1 MASPCSVDAGF
12 GMEAFRRKGGW
23 RLISSADQN
32 RGGKGMRSHYLKAA
46 IAFASMLAAMACG
59 VQAAAAGDWAAPTAV
74 VQPSAFKGI
83 HGLSV
88 LDRRRLLAGTV
99 VGNAIWE
106 VDRGTG
112 AAKVYIPAPEGQAD
126 DIAVGPKGELAWT
139 SYLQGVVRY
148 RETEGAPI
156 RVLAKDLTGI
166 NSLAFDMR
174 TGQLYASQVFL
185 GDAMWEI
192 DVAGAKAPRLIAKD
206 LGGFNGFEVGPDGQ
220 LYGPLWFKGAVAR
233 MDPATGAVTVIN
245 REFQVPA
252 AVNLDGKGNLWV
264 VDTRAGD
271 ISRVDLATGR
281 KHDVRKLATSL
292 DNLAIAPEGTIYVSN
307 MADNAVQ
314 AFDPATGAVTTLL
327 SGKLAVPAGLKIE
340 GDTAWV
346 ADVFAFRQVDLKTG
360 AVRDIHRMQASDIE
374 YPFALG
380 LGARQ
385 VLLASWFSGSV
396 QVLDR
401 ADFRTL
407 TVLHGFS
414 APMDAQFLPDG
425 RIAVAEIGTGTLT
438 VASGDGYKDRR
449 ALATGLSGPVQLAV
463 GPDGAV
469 YVTEAAGSL
478 TRIDL
483 ATGAKTQVADQLSLP
498 EGLAF
503 TPWGSVIVAE
513 AGARRLT
520 EIDLAK
526 GSRKVIAGNLPIGL
540 AAGPGLPPPYVAT
553 GVAVRGDGSV
563 CFTADL
569 DNGLYC
575 LKRLAD

>member
-1 MASPCSVDAGF
+1 MNVKRTMAALGLVIAVTTAGGSVAG
-12 GMEAFRRKGGW
+12 
-23 RLISSADQN
+23 
-32 RGGKGMRSHYLKAA
+32 
-46 IAFASMLAAMACG
+46 
-59 VQAAAAGDWAAPTAV
+59 AGQWGPPQAV
-74 VQPSAFKGI
+74 VLPSALKGV
-83 HGLSV
+83 HGLAV
-88 LDRRRLLAGTV
+88 LDDRRVLAGTV

-106 VDRGTG
+106 IDRASG
-112 AAKVYIPAPEGQAD
+112 AAKIYIPGPEGQAD
-126 DIAVGPKGELAWT
+126 DIAIGPKGELAWT
-139 SYLQGVVRY
+139 SYLQGIVRF

-156 RVLAKDLTGI
+156 RTLAKDLTGI
-166 NSLAFDMR
+166 NSLAFDMK

-206 LGGFNGFEVGPDGQ
+206 LGGFNGFEVGPDGM

-233 MDPATGAVTVIN
+233 MDPANGAITIIN
-245 REFQVPA
+245 SQFQVPA

-271 ISRVDLATGR
+271 LSRIELATGR
-281 KHDVRKLATSL
+281 KQVVRKLKTSL
-292 DNLAIAPEGTIYVSN
+292 DNLAIAGDGTIYVSN
-307 MADNAVQ
+307 MADNSVQ
-314 AFDPATGAVTTLL
+314 AFDPATGGLKTLL
-327 SGKLAVPAGLKIE
+327 SGRLAVPAGLKIE

-346 ADVFAFRQVDLKTG
+346 ADVFSFREIDLKTG

-374 YPFALG
+374 YPFAVG
-380 LGARQ
+380 LGPGQ
-385 VLLASWFSGSV
+385 VLLTSWFSGSV

-407 TVLHGFS
+407 TVLHGFN

-438 VASGDGYKDRR
+438 VAGGEGYKDRR
-449 ALATGLSGPVQLAV
+449 ALVTGLSGPVQLAV
-463 GPDGAV
+463 GPDGAL
-469 YVTEAAGSL
+469 YVSEAAGSVQ
-478 TRIDL
+478 RIDL
-483 ATGAKTQVADQLSLP
+483 ATGAKTRVADQLALP

-503 TPWGSVIVAE
+503 TPWGSLVVAE
-513 AGARRLT
+513 AGARRIT
-520 EIDLAK
+520 DIDLAK
-526 GSRKVIAGNLPIGL
+526 GDRKVIAENLPIGL

-553 GVAVRGDGSV
+553 GVAVRPDGSV

-575 LKRLAD
+575 MRRKTN